1 MSCQKTKKG
10 CIVVIFVE
18 KKLQIV
24 KLWKTNKPFLF
35 DKIVPK
41 EKLFLIEKDEIV
53 ESYFDTAQSLN
64 TFFSNI
70 VSNFKIAEYGNCV
83 PTLDNINNPVIKS
96 IVKYINLPTILK
108 VGEVCN
114 VQ

>member
-1 MSCQKTKKG
+1 M
-10 CIVVIFVE
+10 E

-24 KLWKTNKPFLF
+24 KLFGRPINRSYLT
-35 DKIVPK
+35 
-41 EKLFLIEKDEIV
+41 KLYQKRNFLIEKDEIV

-114 VQ
+114 VQQKSFFF